1 MVKKEA
7 FKQLD
12 LLKKV
17 VAFKMKFYPRG
28 WARYSE
34 AIPSFAPVPYSCKE
48 LYMTGMSDSKHPNHR
63 HHIVNHLL
71 RGLLLASINPFFCN
85 VVNQPY
91 FPDCQIF
98 IPNRP
103 A

>member
-1 MVKKEA
+1 MISRFSEDIHRRKGKANRPEHLKIPSRYSRHYYDIYCMSQTMVKKEA

-34 AIPSFAPVPYSCKE
+34 AIPSFAPVPYSGKE
-48 LYMTGMSDSKHPNHR
+48 LYPKFR
-63 HHIVNHLL
+63 KKL
-71 RGLLLASINPFFCN
+71 
-85 VVNQPY
+85 
-91 FPDCQIF
+91 
-98 IPNRP
+98 
-103 A
+103 